1 LKSTVHYFF
10 VYIISGEPMHTILKG
25 KLKEVT
31 IGIDRPFIMI
41 GEKINPT
48 GRKKLASALAEG
60 NLNHIR
66 QLAESQVAWGA
77 EVLDINVGVPGLDE
91 ADVVKKLV
99 ELLASVVDVPFCLD
113 SANPAVLAAGLAAA
127 PGKPLVNSVSGEEKK
142 LETVLP
148 LVKDRGAAV
157 IGLTMDDNGIPKTP
171 EERLAVAEKILE
183 RAGRLGIPTEDVIID
198 PLVLTVGSDSKA
210 ALVTLQTVDL
220 LRKEFGVNINL
231 GASNVSFGLPERPTV
246 NAAFLTLAI
255 QNGATCA
262 ITDPAK
268 LGQTVKAVDLLMG
281 RDDNSMRYLKYFR
294 AVEGLRA
301 KEAEQPG

>member
-1 LKSTVHYFF
+1 
-10 VYIISGEPMHTILKG
+10 MHTILKG
-25 KLKEVT
+25 RLKEVT
-31 IGIDRPFIMI
+31 IGLDHPFVMI

-48 GRKKLASALAEG
+48 GRKKLAAALAEG
-60 NLNHIR
+60 NLDYVR

-91 ADVVKKLV
+91 VALVRKLV
-99 ELLASVVDVPFCLD
+99 EMLVSVVDVPLCLD
-113 SANPAVLAAGLAAA
+113 SANPEVLAAGLAAA
-127 PGKPLVNSVSGEEKK
+127 PGKPLVNSVSGEQKR

-148 LVKDRGAAV
+148 LVKERGAAV
-157 IGLTMDDNGIPKTP
+157 IGLTMDDNGIPKTA

-183 RAGRLGIPTEDVIID
+183 RASRLGIPSEDVVID

-210 ALVTLQTVDL
+210 AMVTLQTVEL

-231 GASNVSFGLPERPTV
+231 GASNVSFGLPDRPTV

-255 QNGATCA
+255 QMGATCA

-268 LGQTVKAVDLLMG
+268 LGQTVKAADLLLG

-294 AVEGLRA
+294 AAEALRT
-301 KEAEQPG
+301 KEA